1 MKQLLGLIVALC
13 VAWPCAAQN
22 RFLEEKVAV
31 AQVFELLDQRLA
43 VMPDVAAYKWSRHA
57 AIADPPR
64 EQAVIQNAI
73 DRGAPLG
80 LDAEGLRRVFELQ
93 IRLARDV
100 QSALHARW
108 TKSGFDAGRPIPSLE
123 NDIRPKLDRITP
135 ELLKALYLAAPE
147 MQRDDFVSAYVVLA
161 AEKLS
166 MPGWSDASRRETLE
180 ALHAVRL
187 KAAPA
192 LDRIHA
198 SGVLRIGTTG
208 DYAPFSLLTGE
219 TLAGSDIELAKSLA
233 QKLGVRPVFVRTT
246 WARLVEDLGLFK
258 FDIAAGGISV
268 TPARQAVAA
277 FSRPYTS
284 GGKTIVTRCK
294 DARRFRNLKAVDR
307 REVRVIVNP
316 GGTNEQFTREN
327 LKRAT
332 VRVFPDNRAIFDE
345 IRAGRADVMI
355 TDDVEVELQT
365 HRHKD
370 LCRPFNGT
378 YTHSDKALLM
388 SRDEKLLG
396 AVNEWLSSEV
406 QTGNPARLI
415 EQFLQSSP

>member
-1 MKQLLGLIVALC
+1 
-13 VAWPCAAQN
+13 
-22 RFLEEKVAV
+22 
-31 AQVFELLDQRLA
+31 
-43 VMPDVAAYKWSRHA
+43 
-57 AIADPPR
+57 
-64 EQAVIQNAI
+64 
-73 DRGAPLG
+73 
-80 LDAEGLRRVFELQ
+80 VFELQ

-100 QSALHARW
+100 QSALHAEW
-108 TKSGFDAGRPIPSLE
+108 TKSGFDPNRPIPSLE
-123 NDIRPKLDRITP
+123 KDIRPKLDRITP
-135 ELLKALYLAAPE
+135 ELLNALYLAAPE
-147 MQRDDFVSAYVVLA
+147 MQRDDFVSAYISLA

-166 MPGWSDASRRETLE
+166 TQGWSDASRRETLQ
-180 ALHAVRL
+180 ALHAVRV

-208 DYAPFSLLTGE
+208 DYAPFTLLTGDE
-219 TLAGSDIELAKSLA
+219 LAGSDIELAKSLA

-246 WARLVEDLGLFK
+246 WARLVDDLALYK
-258 FDIAAGGISV
+258 FDIAVGGVSV

-277 FSRPYTS
+277 FSMPYTS

-294 DARRFRNLKAVDR
+294 DARRFRSLKAVDR

-327 LKRAT
+327 LQHANI
-332 VRVFPDNRAIFDE
+332 RVFPDNRSIFDE

-378 YTHSDKALLM
+378 YTHSDKALLL

-396 AVNEWLSSEV
+396 AVNDWLAIEV

-415 EQFLQSSP
+415 EQFLQSPP